1 MKAKFNNIK
10 VSPIIKMSQLPIL
23 ILSIGVLFSS
33 CQSIKPDAGISM
45 KEDVTFLASDDLE
58 GREIGT
64 DGEKKA
70 ANYIIKRFQEIGL
83 KPGGTNGFYQEFE
96 VTPAMNPH
104 EMPKIGEGSDT
115 LTIVGNN
122 IVGWIDNPG
131 ELSLIIGAHYDHL
144 GYGGVSSLYRG
155 DSAQVHN
162 GADDNASGV
171 AAMIQLAERLSKENL
186 PIDLIFIAF
195 TGEEKGLWGSNYYS
209 KNATMD
215 LSRASAMINMDM
227 VGLLDEEKA
236 LAIHGTGTSPVW
248 DEIINKSNTDS
259 LKLVF
264 RPSGVGPSDHTSFY
278 LQDIPVLHFF
288 TGQHPDYHKPGDDA
302 DKLNYPGM
310 VKVVSMIERI
320 VNDLA
325 TRDKLAF
332 TKTKDESSDTPRF
345 TVSLGVVPDYLYGG
359 KGMRIDGVSE
369 GKPAQAAG
377 LLKGDVVIKLGEYDV
392 LDMMSYMKAL
402 ASFEKGNETSVTVKR
417 EEKEITLNVKF

>member
-10 VSPIIKMSQLPIL
+10 VSTIIKMSQLPIL

-33 CQSIKPDAGISM
+33 CQPKKPDAGISM

-83 KPGGTNGFYQEFE
+83 KPGGTNEYYQEFE

-122 IVGWIDNPG
+122 IIGWIDNSG
-131 ELSLIIGAHYDHL
+131 TEALIIGAHYDHL

-171 AAMIQLAERLSKENL
+171 AAMIQLAERLSREDL
-186 PIDLIFIAF
+186 PVDLIFIAF

-209 KNATMD
+209 KNATLD
-215 LSRASAMINMDM
+215 LSQVSAMINMDM
-227 VGLLDEEKA
+227 VGRLDEEKA

-248 DEIINKSNTDS
+248 EEIINKSNTDS

-302 DKLNYPGM
+302 DKLNYSGM
-310 VKVVSMIERI
+310 VKVVSMIDRI
-320 VNDLA
+320 VNELA
-325 TRDKLAF
+325 SRDKLAF

-377 LLKGDVVIKLGEYDV
+377 LLKGDVVIKLGEHEV
-392 LDMMSYMKAL
+392 VDMMSYMKAL

-417 EEKEITLNVKF
+417 EEKEVTLGVKF

>member
-1 MKAKFNNIK
+1 
-10 VSPIIKMSQLPIL
+10 
-23 ILSIGVLFSS
+23 
-33 CQSIKPDAGISM
+33 
-45 KEDVTFLASDDLE
+45 
-58 GREIGT
+58 
-64 DGEKKA
+64 
-70 ANYIIKRFQEIGL
+70 
-83 KPGGTNGFYQEFE
+83 
-96 VTPAMNPH
+96 MNPH

-227 VGLLDEEKA
+227 VGRLDEEKA